1 MSVAELAKV
10 IGQTG
15 SLSVEGLLVPVK
27 VRDVRTHWGRVDYC
41 VEPVGGDGI
50 QWVSANRVRL
60 PKVEESDP
68 FGY

>member
-1 MSVAELAKV
+1 VSVAELAKV

-15 SLSVEGLLVPVK
+15 ALSVEGLLIPVK
-27 VRDVRTHWGRVDYC
+27 VRDVRTHWGRVDYW
-41 VEPVGGDGI
+41 VEPVGGDGLK
-50 QWVSANRVRL
+50 WVSADRVRL